1 MRDRSAR
8 DQFLVLNFY
17 VRSKAIGLYTFKS
30 SYAVCIKHR
39 NRKHTGDVYPEQRE
53 EREERGARKKGEG
66 GGKERR
72 KRHVKAGEYERG
84 TATVENPFA
93 GSAAIVRNST
103 VSRLFHSV
111 RARAS
116 VKREPF
122 IHSMYAVSAALFLS
136 RPYFN

>member
-1 MRDRSAR
+1 MRDRSTR

-17 VRSKAIGLYTFKS
+17 VWSKAIGLYTFKS
-30 SYAVCIKHR
+30 SYAVYKTQESKAHWR
-39 NRKHTGDVYPEQRE
+39 RVSGKRGKRG
-53 EREERGARKKGEG
+53 ERGEEKRGG